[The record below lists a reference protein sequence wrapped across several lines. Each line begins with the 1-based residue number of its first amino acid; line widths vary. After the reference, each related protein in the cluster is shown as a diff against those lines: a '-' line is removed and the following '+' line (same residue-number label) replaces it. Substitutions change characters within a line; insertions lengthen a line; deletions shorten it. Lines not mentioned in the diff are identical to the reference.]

1 MCFVK
6 QKLRVGLYETNTSYF
21 LSQQLGYLLP
31 NIYLLSYLGYLLMYQ
46 KRPRS
51 ESRSDI
57 TTFI

>member
-31 NIYLLSYLGYLLMYQ
+31 IIYLLSYLGYLLMYQ